1 MSTARTTLFALVLG
15 ALPVVAQNWSHWQWT
30 DWPQW
35 LGPHRNGISSETG
48 LFGKVPSFRESWR
61 VHAGPGSSGLSV
73 VGDRLYTMY
82 IHSGEAYAVC
92 LDARNGEVMWRT
104 PTTGN
109 DPSGQRDSR
118 SPRATPTVD
127 GKMVYVFSAHG
138 KFLALDSQFGT
149 QRWSRDIVLEFDS
162 VRGGK
167 SFGASPLVDRNL
179 VLIEAGGKNG
189 HSLMAFDKTNG
200 EVAWNTG
207 SDERGYSSPIIATI
221 GQTRQAVFFTG
232 YGLIAV
238 APQKGRVLWQ
248 YPYITSQS
256 TNAATPVF
264 IPPNRFF
271 ISSSS
276 GMGGSVVEVTATDKG
291 YEVAEVWRNN
301 NMQNHSA
308 TSIYYQGH
316 LYGFD
321 GSILKCLDAETGEEK
336 WQARGYGKGT
346 LIVADGHLVILGER
360 CNLGIAEATPAG
372 FVEKANVQV
381 SRRSRCETVPSLAD
395 GRIYLRDD
403 KEIVC
408 MNINLVGATQ

>member
-1 MSTARTTLFALVLG
+1 MSTARTALFSIVLG
-15 ALPVVAQNWSHWQWT
+15 ALPALAQDWSHWQWT

-48 LFGKVPSFRESWR
+48 LFGKAPSFKESWR
-61 VHAGPGSSGLSV
+61 VHAGPGRAGLSV
-73 VGDRLYTMY
+73 VGDRLYT
-82 IHSGEAYAVC
+82 ISGGAYAVC

-109 DPSGQRDSR
+109 DPSPSGWRDSR

-127 GKMVYVFSAHG
+127 GKMVYVFSALG
-138 KFLALDSQFGT
+138 KLLALDSQFGT
-149 QRWSRDIVLEFDS
+149 QRWSRDIILEFDS
-162 VRGGK
+162 VK
-167 SFGASPLVDRNL
+167 SGRNFAASPLVERNL

-189 HSLMAFDKTNG
+189 HSLMAFDKTSG
-200 EVAWNTG
+200 EVAWNTR

-221 GQTRQAVFFTG
+221 GQTRQAVFFTD

-238 APQKGRVLWQ
+238 APQNGRVLWQ
-248 YPYITSQS
+248 YPWMTSQHPN
-256 TNAATPVF
+256 TTTPVF

-276 GMGGSVVEVTATDKG
+276 GMGGTVVEVTATDG
-291 YEVAEVWRNN
+291 RYEVAEVWRNN

-321 GSILKCLDAETGEEK
+321 GSTLKCLDAETGEEK
-336 WQARGYGKGT
+336 WQTRGYGHGT
-346 LIVADGHLVILGER
+346 LIVADGHLVILSER

-372 FVEKANVQV
+372 FVEKANAQV
-381 SRRSRCETVPSLAD
+381 FRRSRCETVPSLAD

-403 KEIVC
+403 KEIVRI
-408 MNINLVGATQ
+408 NIVGATK

>member
-1 MSTARTTLFALVLG
+1 MSTAYTALFAFVLG
-15 ALPVVAQNWSHWQWT
+15 ALPALAQDWSHWQWT

-48 LFGKVPSFRESWR
+48 LFGKAPSFKESWR
-61 VHAGPGSSGLSV
+61 VHAGQGSSGLSV

-92 LDARNGEVMWRT
+92 LDARNGEVIWRT

-109 DPSGQRDSR
+109 DPSGRRDSR

-127 GKMVYVFSAHG
+127 GKMVYVFSANG
-138 KFLALDSQFGT
+138 KLLALDSQFGT
-149 QRWSRDIVLEFDS
+149 EKWSRDIVREFDS
-162 VRGGK
+162 VRGGR
-167 SFGASPLVDRNL
+167 SFAASPLVEGDV
-179 VLIEAGGKNG
+179 VLIEAGGTSG
-189 HSLMAFDKTNG
+189 HSLIAFDKTSG
-200 EVAWNTG
+200 EVAWTAG

-221 GQTRQAVFFTG
+221 GQTRQAVFFTA

-248 YPYITSQS
+248 YPWITSQS
-256 TNAATPVF
+256 TNTATPVF

-271 ISSSS
+271 ISSY
-276 GMGGSVVEVTATDKG
+276 GMGGTVVEVTATDKG

-301 NMQNHSA
+301 NMQNYSA
-308 TSIYYQGH
+308 TSIYYQEH

-321 GSILKCLDAETGEEK
+321 GSTLKCLDAETGEEK
-336 WQARGYGKGT
+336 WKARGYGKGT
-346 LIVADGHLVILGER
+346 LIVADGHLVLLGER

-372 FVEKANVQV
+372 FVEKANTSVFFH
-381 SRRSRCETVPSLAD
+381 SKCETVPSLVD
-395 GRIYLRDD
+395 GQIYLRDT
-403 KEIVC
+403 KEIVGI
-408 MNINLVGATQ
+408 NINLMGATQ

>member
-1 MSTARTTLFALVLG
+1 MSTARTALFALVLG
-15 ALPVVAQNWSHWQWT
+15 ALPAVAQDWSHWQWT

-35 LGPHRNGISSETG
+35 LGPHRNGISPETG
-48 LFGKVPSFRESWR
+48 LFGKVPSFKESWR
-61 VHAGPGSSGLSV
+61 VHAGQSFSGLSV

-109 DPSGQRDSR
+109 DPSGRRDSR

-138 KFLALDSQFGT
+138 KLLALDSQFGT

-162 VRGGK
+162 VK
-167 SFGASPLVDRNL
+167 SGRNFAASPLVERNL

-189 HSLMAFDKTNG
+189 HSLMAFDKTSG
-200 EVAWNTG
+200 EVAWNTR

-238 APQKGRVLWQ
+238 APQNGRVLWQ
-248 YPYITSQS
+248 YPWMTSQHP
-256 TNAATPVF
+256 NATTPVF

-276 GMGGSVVEVTATDKG
+276 GMGGTVVEITATDG
-291 YEVAEVWRNN
+291 RYEAAEVWRNN

-321 GSILKCLDAETGEEK
+321 GSTLKCLDAETGEEK
-336 WQARGYGKGT
+336 WKTRGYGHGT

-372 FVEKANVQV
+372 FVEKANTLVF
-381 SRRSRCETVPSLAD
+381 RRSRCETVPSLAD

-403 KEIVC
+403 KEIVR
-408 MNINLVGATQ
+408 INVMGVTQ

>member
-1 MSTARTTLFALVLG
+1 MSTARTALFVLVLG
-15 ALPVVAQNWSHWQWT
+15 TLPAWGQDWSPWQWT

-35 LGPHRNGISSETG
+35 LGPHRNGISPETG
-48 LFGKVPSFRESWR
+48 LFGKAPSFKESWR
-61 VHAGPGSSGLSV
+61 IHAGPGLSGLSV

-82 IHSGEAYAVC
+82 IHSGEEYAVC

-104 PTTGN
+104 RTTGN
-109 DPSGQRDSR
+109 SPSERRGG

-138 KFLALDSQFGT
+138 KLLALDSQFGT
-149 QRWSRDIVLEFDS
+149 QRWNCDIVREFDGIRPS
-162 VRGGK
+162 RG
-167 SFGASPLVDRNL
+167 FGASSPLVERNL
-179 VLIEAGGKNG
+179 VLIEAGGKKG
-189 HSLMAFDKTNG
+189 HSLMAFDKTSG
-200 EVAWNTG
+200 EVAWTTG

-221 GQTRQAVFFTG
+221 GQTRQAVFFTA
-232 YGLIAV
+232 YRLIAV

-248 YPYITSQS
+248 YPWITSQS
-256 TNAATPVF
+256 TNAVTPVF

-271 ISSSS
+271 ISSSY
-276 GMGGSVVEVTATDKG
+276 GMGGAVVEVAATDKG

-308 TSIYYQGH
+308 TSIYYQRH

-321 GSILKCLDAETGEEK
+321 GSTLKCLDAETGEEK
-336 WQARGYGKGT
+336 WQTRGYGTGT

-372 FVEKANVQV
+372 FVEKANTLVFRH
-381 SRRSRCETVPSLAD
+381 SGCGTIPSLVD
-395 GRIYLRDD
+395 GGIYLRDN
-403 KEIVC
+403 KEIVRI
-408 MNINLVGATQ
+408 NIVGATQ

>member
-1 MSTARTTLFALVLG
+1 MSTARTALCALVLC
-15 ALPVVAQNWSHWQWT
+15 ALPGLAQNWSHWQWT
-30 DWPQW
+30 GWPQW
-35 LGPHRNGISSETG
+35 LGPHRNGISPETG
-48 LFGKVPSFRESWR
+48 LFGKVPSFKESWR

-73 VGDRLYTMY
+73 VEDRLYTMY
-82 IHSGEAYAVC
+82 IHSGEEYAVC
-92 LDARNGEVMWRT
+92 LDARNGEVIWRT
-104 PTTGN
+104 RTTGYG
-109 DPSGQRDSR
+109 PSRRRGG

-138 KFLALDSQFGT
+138 ELHALDSQFGT

-162 VRGGK
+162 VRA
-167 SFGASPLVDRNL
+167 SSRFGASPLVERNL
-179 VLIEAGGKNG
+179 VLIEAGSKSG
-189 HSLMAFDKTNG
+189 HSLMAFDKTSG
-200 EVAWNTG
+200 EVAWTAG

-221 GQTRQAVFFTG
+221 GQTRQAVFFTA

-248 YPYITSQS
+248 YPWMSSQYP
-256 TNAATPVF
+256 NAATPVF
-264 IPPNRFF
+264 ISPNRFF
-271 ISSSS
+271 ISSGS
-276 GMGGSVVEVTATDKG
+276 GMGGTVVEISATDKG

-301 NMQNHSA
+301 NMQNYSA

-321 GSILKCLDAETGEEK
+321 GSVLKCLDAETGAEK

-346 LIVADGHLVILGER
+346 LIVADGHLVLLGER
-360 CNLGIAEATPAG
+360 CNLGIAKATPAG
-372 FVEKANVQV
+372 FVEKANIPVF
-381 SRRSRCETVPSLAD
+381 RRSRCATVPSLAD
-395 GRIYLRDD
+395 RRIYLRDD

>member
-1 MSTARTTLFALVLG
+1 MSTARTALFALVLG
-15 ALPVVAQNWSHWQWT
+15 PLPTLAQDWSHWQWT
-30 DWPQW
+30 GWPQW
-35 LGPHRNGISSETG
+35 LGPHRNGISPETG
-48 LFGKVPSFRESWR
+48 LFGKAPSFKESWR
-61 VHAGPGSSGLSV
+61 VHAGQGSSGLSV

-82 IHSGEAYAVC
+82 IHSGYDYAVC

-104 PTTGN
+104 RITGN
-109 DPSGQRDSR
+109 DPSGWPGG

-127 GKMVYVFSAHG
+127 GKMVYVLNAHG
-138 KFLALDSQFGT
+138 KLHALDSQFGT
-149 QRWSRDIVLEFDS
+149 QRWSRDMVREFDS
-162 VRGGK
+162 VRPGR
-167 SFGASPLVDRNL
+167 SFEASPLVERNL
-179 VLIEAGGKNG
+179 VLIEAGGKSG
-189 HSLMAFDKTNG
+189 HSLMAFDKTSG
-200 EVAWNTG
+200 EVAWTAG

-238 APQKGRVLWQ
+238 APQSGRVLWK
-248 YPYITSQS
+248 YPWITSQS

-336 WQARGYGKGT
+336 WKTRGYGTGT

-372 FVEKANVQV
+372 FVEKANI
-381 SRRSRCETVPSLAD
+381 SAFFHSICETIPSLVN
-395 GRIYLRDD
+395 GQIYLRDN
-403 KEIVC
+403 KEIVGI
-408 MNINLVGATQ
+408 NIVGATQ

>member
-1 MSTARTTLFALVLG
+1 MSTARTALFALVLC
-15 ALPVVAQNWSHWQWT
+15 ALPALAQNWSHWQWT

-48 LFGKVPSFRESWR
+48 LFGKAPSFRESWR
-61 VHAGPGSSGLSV
+61 VHAGPGLSGLSV
-73 VGDRLYTMY
+73 VGDRLYT
-82 IHSGEAYAVC
+82 SGEAYAVC

-104 PTTGN
+104 PTTGS
-109 DPSGQRDSR
+109 DPSPSGRRDSR

-127 GKMVYVFSAHG
+127 GKMVYVFSALG
-138 KFLALDSQFGT
+138 KLLALDSQFGT

-162 VRGGK
+162 VK
-167 SFGASPLVDRNL
+167 SGRNFAASPLVERNL

-189 HSLMAFDKTNG
+189 HSLMAFDKTSG
-200 EVAWNTG
+200 EVAWNTR

-238 APQKGRVLWQ
+238 APQNGRVLWQ
-248 YPYITSQS
+248 YPWMTSQHPN
-256 TNAATPVF
+256 TTTPVF

-276 GMGGSVVEVTATDKG
+276 GMGGTVVEVTATDG
-291 YEVAEVWRNN
+291 RYEVAEVWRND

-321 GSILKCLDAETGEEK
+321 GSTLKCLDAETGEEK
-336 WQARGYGKGT
+336 WKTRGYGHGT

-372 FVEKANVQV
+372 FVEKANTLVF
-381 SRRSRCETVPSLAD
+381 RRSRCETIPSLAD

-403 KEIVC
+403 KEIVR
-408 MNINLVGATQ
+408 INVMGVTQ

>member
-1 MSTARTTLFALVLG
+1 MSIARNALFALVLG
-15 ALPVVAQNWSHWQWT
+15 TLPTLAQDWSHWQWT

-35 LGPHRNGISSETG
+35 LGPHRNGISLETG
-48 LFGKVPSFRESWR
+48 LFGKVPSFKESWR

-82 IHSGEAYAVC
+82 IYSGEEYAVC
-92 LDARNGEVMWRT
+92 LDARNGEVRWRT
-104 PTTGN
+104 RTTGN
-109 DPSGQRDSR
+109 DPSGSR
-118 SPRATPTVD
+118 GGGSPRATPTVD

-138 KFLALDSQFGT
+138 KLHALDSQFGT
-149 QRWSRDIVLEFDS
+149 QRWSRDIVLEFDG
-162 VRGGK
+162 RG
-167 SFGASPLVDRNL
+167 FGASSPLVERNL
-179 VLIEAGGKNG
+179 VLIEAGGESG
-189 HSLMAFDKTNG
+189 HSLMAFDKTSG
-200 EVAWNTG
+200 EVAWTAG
-207 SDERGYSSPIIATI
+207 SDEKGYSSPIIATI

-238 APQKGRVLWQ
+238 APQNGRVLWKYTWMTSQ
-248 YPYITSQS
+248 YP
-256 TNAATPVF
+256 NAATPVF

-321 GSILKCLDAETGEEK
+321 GSTLKCLDAETGEEK
-336 WQARGYGKGT
+336 WKTRGYGKGT

-372 FVEKANVQV
+372 FVEKANAQV
-381 SRRSRCETVPSLAD
+381 FRRSICETVPSLAD

-403 KEIVC
+403 KEIVR
-408 MNINLVGATQ
+408 INVVGAAQ

>member
-1 MSTARTTLFALVLG
+1 MSTVRTALFALVLG
-15 ALPVVAQNWSHWQWT
+15 ALPALAQDWSHWQWT
-30 DWPQW
+30 GWPQW
-35 LGPHRNGISSETG
+35 LGPHRNGISPETG
-48 LFGKVPSFRESWR
+48 LFGKAPSFKESWR
-61 VHAGPGSSGLSV
+61 VHAGQGSSGLSV

-82 IHSGEAYAVC
+82 IHSGYDYAVC
-92 LDARNGEVMWRT
+92 LDARNGEVRWRT
-104 PTTGN
+104 RTTGD
-109 DPSGQRDSR
+109 DPSGWRGG

-127 GKMVYVFSAHG
+127 GKMVYVFTAHG
-138 KFLALDSQFGT
+138 KLHALDSQFGT
-149 QRWSRDIVLEFDS
+149 QRWSRDIVREFDS
-162 VRGGK
+162 VRPGR
-167 SFGASPLVDRNL
+167 SFGASPLVERNL
-179 VLIEAGGKNG
+179 VLIEAGSKSG
-189 HSLMAFDKTNG
+189 HSLIAFDKTSG
-200 EVAWNTG
+200 EAAWTAG

-238 APQKGRVLWQ
+238 EPQKGRVLWK
-248 YPYITSQS
+248 YPYITGQS
-256 TNAATPVF
+256 TNAVTPVF

-271 ISSSS
+271 ISSGY

-291 YEVAEVWRNN
+291 YEVAEVWLNN

-336 WQARGYGKGT
+336 WKTQGYGKGT

-372 FVEKANVQV
+372 FVEKANISVFFH
-381 SRRSRCETVPSLAD
+381 SICETVPSLVD
-395 GRIYLRDD
+395 GRIYLRDN
-403 KEIVC
+403 KEIVGI
-408 MNINLVGATQ
+408 NIVGATQ

>member
-1 MSTARTTLFALVLG
+1 MSTVRTALCALVLG
-15 ALPVVAQNWSHWQWT
+15 ALPTLAQDWSHWQWT
-30 DWPQW
+30 GWPQW
-35 LGPHRNGISSETG
+35 LGPHRNGISPETG
-48 LFGKVPSFRESWR
+48 LFGKAPSFKESWR
-61 VHAGPGSSGLSV
+61 VHAGQGSSGLSV

-82 IHSGEAYAVC
+82 IHSGYDYAVC

-104 PTTGN
+104 RITGN
-109 DPSGQRDSR
+109 DPSGWPGG

-127 GKMVYVFSAHG
+127 GKMVYVLNAHG
-138 KFLALDSQFGT
+138 KLHALDSQFGT
-149 QRWSRDIVLEFDS
+149 QRWSRDMVREFDS
-162 VRGGK
+162 VRPGR
-167 SFGASPLVDRNL
+167 SFEASPLVERNL
-179 VLIEAGGKNG
+179 VLIEAGGKSG
-189 HSLMAFDKTNG
+189 HSLIAFDKTSG
-200 EVAWNTG
+200 EVAWTAG

-238 APQKGRVLWQ
+238 APQKGRVLWKYPWIASQ
-248 YPYITSQS
+248 YPNT
-256 TNAATPVF
+256 ATPVF

-271 ISSSS
+271 ISSGS
-276 GMGGSVVEVTATDKG
+276 GMGGAVVEVTPTDKG

-336 WQARGYGKGT
+336 WKTRGYGTGT

-372 FVEKANVQV
+372 FVEKANISVFFH
-381 SRRSRCETVPSLAD
+381 SICETVPSLVD
-395 GRIYLRDD
+395 GQIYLRDN
-403 KEIVC
+403 KEIVGI
-408 MNINLVGATQ
+408 NIVGATQ

>member
-1 MSTARTTLFALVLG
+1 MSTARTALFALVLC
-15 ALPVVAQNWSHWQWT
+15 ALPAVAQDWSHWQWT

-35 LGPHRNGISSETG
+35 LGPHRNGISPETG
-48 LFGKVPSFRESWR
+48 LFDKVPSFKESWR
-61 VHAGPGSSGLSV
+61 VHAGPGRAGLSV

-109 DPSGQRDSR
+109 DPSRRRESR
-118 SPRATPTVD
+118 GPRATPTVD
-127 GKMVYVFSAHG
+127 GKMVYVFSPHG
-138 KFLALDSQFGT
+138 KLLALDSQFGT
-149 QRWSRDIVLEFDS
+149 RRWSRDIMLEFDNVS
-162 VRGGK
+162 PGR
-167 SFGASPLVDRNL
+167 SFAASPLVERNL
-179 VLIEAGGKNG
+179 VLIEAGSKSGR
-189 HSLMAFDKTNG
+189 SLIAFDKTSG
-200 EVAWNTG
+200 EVAWTTG

-248 YPYITSQS
+248 YPWITSQS

-276 GMGGSVVEVTATDKG
+276 GMGGTVVKVTATDG
-291 YEVAEVWRNN
+291 RYEVAEVWRNN

-321 GSILKCLDAETGEEK
+321 GSTLKCLDAETGEEK
-336 WQARGYGKGT
+336 WQTRGYGKGT

-372 FVEKANVQV
+372 FVEKANAQV
-381 SRRSRCETVPSLAD
+381 FRRSRCETVPSLAD

-403 KEIVC
+403 KEIVR
-408 MNINLVGATQ
+408 INVVGVTQ

>member
-1 MSTARTTLFALVLG
+1 MSIVRTALFALVLG
-15 ALPVVAQNWSHWQWT
+15 TLPALAQDWSHWQWT

-48 LFGKVPSFRESWR
+48 LFGKAPSFRESWR
-61 VHAGPGSSGLSV
+61 VHAGQGSSGLSV
-73 VGDRLYTMY
+73 GGDRLYTMY

-109 DPSGQRDSR
+109 DPSGRRDSR

-127 GKMVYVFSAHG
+127 GKMVYVFSANG
-138 KFLALDSQFGT
+138 KLLALDSQFGT
-149 QRWSRDIVLEFDS
+149 EKWSRDIVREFDS
-162 VRGGK
+162 VRGGR
-167 SFGASPLVDRNL
+167 SFAASPLVEGDV
-179 VLIEAGGKNG
+179 VLIEAGGKSG
-189 HSLMAFDKTNG
+189 HSLMAFDKTSG
-200 EVAWNTG
+200 EVAWTTG

-248 YPYITSQS
+248 YPWM
-256 TNAATPVF
+256 TNQHANTVTPVF

-301 NMQNHSA
+301 NMQNYSA
-308 TSIYYQGH
+308 TSIYYQEH

-321 GSILKCLDAETGEEK
+321 GVTLKCLDAETGEEK
-336 WQARGYGKGT
+336 WKARGYGKGT
-346 LIVADGHLVILGER
+346 LIVADGHLVLLGER

-372 FVEKANVQV
+372 FVEKANTSVFFH
-381 SRRSRCETVPSLAD
+381 SKCETVPSLVD
-395 GRIYLRDD
+395 GQIYLRDT
-403 KEIVC
+403 KEIVGI
-408 MNINLVGATQ
+408 NINLMGATQ

>member
-1 MSTARTTLFALVLG
+1 MSTVRTALFVLVLG
-15 ALPVVAQNWSHWQWT
+15 TLPTLAQDWSYWQWT

-35 LGPHRNGISSETG
+35 LGPHRNGISPETG
-48 LFGKVPSFRESWR
+48 LFGKAPSFKESWR
-61 VHAGPGSSGLSV
+61 IHGGRGLSGLSV

-82 IHSGEAYAVC
+82 IHSREEYAVC

-104 PTTGN
+104 PTTGS
-109 DPSGQRDSR
+109 DLSGWQGGGRT
-118 SPRATPTVD
+118 RATPTVD
-127 GKMVYVFSAHG
+127 GKMVYFLTG
-138 KFLALDSQFGT
+138 YGRLLALDSQVGT
-149 QRWSRDIVLEFDS
+149 QRWSRDLVLEFDS
-162 VRGGK
+162 VRPGQD
-167 SFGASPLVDRNL
+167 FATSPLVEGDL
-179 VLIEAGGKNG
+179 VLVEAGGKSS
-189 HSLMAFDKTNG
+189 HSLMAFDKTSG
-200 EVAWNTG
+200 EVAWTAG

-238 APQKGRVLWQ
+238 APQNGQVLWK
-248 YPYITSQS
+248 YHWMTSQS
-256 TNAATPVF
+256 PNTATPVF
-264 IPPNRFF
+264 IQPNRFF

-276 GMGGSVVEVTATDKG
+276 GMGGSVVEITATDKG

-321 GSILKCLDAETGEEK
+321 GSTLKCLDAETGEEK
-336 WQARGYGKGT
+336 WKTRGYGHGT

-372 FVEKANVQV
+372 FVEKVNALVF
-381 SRRSRCETVPSLAD
+381 RRSSCETVPSLAD
-395 GRIYLRDD
+395 GRIYLRDE
-403 KEIVC
+403 KEIVG
-408 MNINLVGATQ
+408 INVVGTAQ